1 MIEVGEAFKR
11 QVTQQDAELFLDV
24 KRVLEESAYNKIG
37 LWHYGLEDIGNV
49 VTYLVE
55 NYNIEK
61 K

>member
-1 MIEVGEAFKR
+1 MVEVGKEFKR
-11 QVTQQDAELFLDV
+11 QVTQQDADLFLDV
-24 KRVLEESAYNKIG
+24 KRVLEESADNKNG

>member
-1 MIEVGEAFKR
+1 MIEVGEEFKR

-24 KRVLEESAYNKIG
+24 KRVLEESAYNKIR